1 MDSPSPANH
10 GILASLQT
18 LTSGII
24 ESVHDRVALI
34 STELQEEKF
43 RLIQTFIWIAA
54 AVFTAIMAVTFASLT
69 IVFAFWESNRVAALG
84 TLTGLYVAGVV
95 ALIVGFRR
103 FLARQPRPFDATI
116 RELKQDTECIRP
128 QN

>member
-1 MDSPSPANH
+1 MDSPSPAHH
-10 GILASLQT
+10 GILGSLQT
-18 LTSGII
+18 LVAGLVD
-24 ESVHDRVALI
+24 SVHDRVTLL

-43 RLIQTFIWIAA
+43 RLIQTFIWISA

-84 TLTGLYVAGVV
+84 ALTALYGAGVV

-116 RELKQDTECIRP
+116 RELKQDSECIRRP
-128 QN
+128 N

>member
-1 MDSPSPANH
+1 MDSPSSTSQ
-10 GILASLQT
+10 GILGSLQN
-18 LTSGII
+18 LSAGLI

-43 RLIQTFIWIAA
+43 RLIQTFIWISA

-69 IVFAFWESNRVAALG
+69 IVFAFWDSNRIAALG
-84 TLTGLYVAGVV
+84 ALTALYGAGVV

-116 RELKQDTECIRP
+116 RELKQDSECIRP
-128 QN
+128 RN